1 MIIILLGSGQQH
13 KVLDGLST
21 LESLFITRQS
31 IIEDDAWGL
40 AIMPGSGVNGATVP
54 KLLRVL
60 LPLGLREIHLSGGRW
75 LPSEMLFKRNDTNL
89 GVGNKEKEWSIWR
102 TEEQEVRLVREIA
115 DVVWRD
121 FLEENP
127 GLRR

>member
-1 MIIILLGSGQQH
+1 
-13 KVLDGLST
+13 
-21 LESLFITRQS
+21 
-31 IIEDDAWGL
+31 
-40 AIMPGSGVNGATVP
+40 MPGSGVNGATLP

-75 LPSEMLFKRNDTNL
+75 LPSEMLFKRNDMNL
-89 GVGNKEKEWSIWR
+89 GVGDKEKEWSIWR